1 MSHFVELN
9 GRGSKIEEHKE
20 SVMNIM
26 LSSLEL
32 LMNMHCI
39 EDYMHYHLG
48 ILSKGHK
55 YKHSC

>member
-48 ILSKGHK
+48 ILS
-55 YKHSC
+55 